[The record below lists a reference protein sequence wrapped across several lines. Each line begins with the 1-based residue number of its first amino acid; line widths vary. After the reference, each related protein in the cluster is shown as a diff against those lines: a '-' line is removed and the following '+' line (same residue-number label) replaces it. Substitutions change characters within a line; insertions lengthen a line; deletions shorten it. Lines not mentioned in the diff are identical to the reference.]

1 MRWIQEQ
8 ETGEGPSKPGLMRLL
23 VRTVVALALVA
34 GLTHAPVAAT
44 TIPPLSPVT
53 KDRYEALPMETFL
66 IPTRGGDVYV
76 ELIRPDVP
84 ARTNVPVILT
94 YTPYQL
100 FLESADDGIAGFFVP
115 KGYAR
120 ALAHVVGTGNSG
132 GCWDYGGPRE
142 RASGYDLVEWLGKRS
157 WSNGRVGMVG
167 GSYDGTTANMV
178 AVEDPPHLATIVPE
192 VSIGEWYGYAYHGG
206 VRYWLMD
213 PGQRQGLVI
222 DEQGFDTPVAF
233 DLGLA
238 LAPPLNPADPDY
250 GDRLI
255 ERLCPGG
262 DKVVHLMRGYDTEP
276 GFDRFWRERSYLSRA
291 ERVDVPVLV
300 QSGWRDYNV
309 KFSES
314 TRWFEAL
321 PNRVPKLLV
330 MDQVDHGTPSD
341 PKFKWQTLLHAWF
354 DRYLYGFDTNLEQQP
369 RVRSKASDGVIRNDT
384 AWPPASNERVSL
396 YLRPEGRL
404 TATPSLP
411 GAIGAY
417 TDTGRTTESDALN
430 LKGSSGELLW
440 FETAPLRRDLRIAG
454 EPRLRLLARSGATS
468 THFTP
473 VLFDLG
479 PPTTP
484 APQCE
489 YASPVEACTM
499 GRGFLNTRYRNGL
512 ERGRDLVPGQPYRAI
527 VRFLGNDWVV
537 RKGHRIGL
545 ALMSSN
551 LWWAV
556 PDEQRATTTILS
568 TPTFRSALI
577 LPVVGGA
584 AAVRQA
590 GL

>member
-1 MRWIQEQ
+1 MTIVV
-8 ETGEGPSKPGLMRLL
+8 RLL
-23 VRTVVALALVA
+23 AVLILLA
-34 GLTHAPVAAT
+34 GLSVSPAGAT
-44 TIPPLSPVT
+44 PIPPLSPAT
-53 KDRYEALPMETFL
+53 TDRYEALPMETFM

-76 ELIRPDVP
+76 EMIRPDVP
-84 ARTNVPVILT
+84 AGTSVPVILT

-100 FLESADDGIAGFFVP
+100 FLESADDGMAGFFVP

-132 GCWDYGGPRE
+132 GCWDYGGARE
-142 RASGYDLVEWLGKRS
+142 RGSGYDLVEWLGTRP
-157 WSNGRVGMVG
+157 WSNGQVGMVG
-167 GSYDGTTANMV
+167 GSYDGTTANMA
-178 AVEDPPHLATIVPE
+178 AVENPPHLATIVPE
-192 VSIGEWYGYAYHGG
+192 VAIGEWYGYAYHGG

-222 DEQGFDTPVAF
+222 DEQGFDTPIAF

-238 LAPPLNPADPDY
+238 LAPPLNPIDPDY
-250 GDRLI
+250 GDHLI
-255 ERLCPGG
+255 ERLCPGA
-262 DKVVHLMRGYDTEP
+262 DKIVHIMQGYDSEP
-276 GFDRFWRERSYLSRA
+276 DFDAFWRERSYLA
-291 ERVDVPVLV
+291 DAARVDVPVLV

-314 TRWFEAL
+314 TRWFQAL
-321 PNRVPKLLV
+321 PDGIPSMLV

-341 PKFKWQTLLHAWF
+341 PGFNWQTLLHAWF
-354 DRYLYGFDTNLEQQP
+354 DRYLYGFDTKVEQQP
-369 RVRSKASDGVIRNDT
+369 RVRSKANDGVIRDDR
-384 AWPPASNERVSL
+384 AWPPAAVRAISL
-396 YLRPEGRL
+396 YLRPGEQLSSQAGL
-404 TATPSLP
+404 ETT
-411 GAIGAY
+411 IGTY

-430 LKGSSGELLW
+430 FKGSTGELLW
-440 FETAPLRRDLRIAG
+440 FQTAPLQRDLRIAG
-454 EPRLRLLARSGATS
+454 EPRLELLASSGATS

-489 YASPVEACTM
+489 YASVVEACTM
-499 GRGFLNTRYRNGL
+499 GRGFLNARYRNGL
-512 ERGRDLVPGQPYRAI
+512 EQGQDLVPAEPYRAT

-537 RKGHRIGL
+537 KKGHRIGL
-545 ALMSSN
+545 AVMSSN

-568 TPTFRSALI
+568 SLDFRSALI
-577 LPVVGGA
+577 LPVEGGA
-584 AAVRQA
+584 PAVRQA

>member
-1 MRWIQEQ
+1 MRI
-8 ETGEGPSKPGLMRLL
+8 L
-23 VRTVVALALVA
+23 VRSLVALILLA
-34 GLTHAPVAAT
+34 GLTQAPAGAT
-44 TIPPLSPVT
+44 PIPPLSPAT
-53 KDRYEALPMETFL
+53 TDSYEPLPMETMM
-66 IPTRGGDVYV
+66 IPTRGADVYV

-84 ARTNVPVILT
+84 PGTRVPVILT

-132 GCWDYGGPRE
+132 GCWDYGGTRE
-142 RASGYDLVEWLGKRS
+142 RDSGYDLVEWLGTQP

-167 GSYDGTTANMV
+167 GSYDGTTANMA
-178 AVEDPPHLATIVPE
+178 AVENPPHLATIVPE
-192 VSIGEWYGYAYHGG
+192 VSISEWYGYAYHGG

-213 PGQRQGLVI
+213 PVQRQGLVI
-222 DEQGFDTPVAF
+222 DEQGFDTPIAF

-238 LAPPLNPADPDY
+238 LAPPLNPIDPDY

-255 ERLCPGG
+255 ERLCPGA
-262 DKVVHLMRGYDTEP
+262 DKIVHVMRGYDTQP
-276 GFDRFWRERSYLSRA
+276 DFDGFWRERSYLA
-291 ERVDVPVLV
+291 DAARVEVPVLV

-321 PNRVPKLLV
+321 PDGIHTMLV

-341 PKFKWQTLLHAWF
+341 PRFTWQTLLHAWF
-354 DRYLYGFDTNLEQQP
+354 DQYLYGFDTKVEQQP
-369 RVRSKASDGVIRNDT
+369 RVRSKANDGVIRDDR
-384 AWPPASNERVSL
+384 AWPPAGVRPVPL
-396 YLRPEGRL
+396 YLRPGERL
-404 TATPSLP
+404 SSEPALETT
-411 GAIGAY
+411 IGTY

-430 LKGSSGELLW
+430 VRSSTGELLW
-440 FETAPLRRDLRIAG
+440 FETAPLQRDLRVAG
-454 EPRLRLLARSGATS
+454 EPRLELLASSGATS

-479 PPTTP
+479 PPTTS

-489 YASPVEACTM
+489 YVSMVEACTM
-499 GRGFLNTRYRNGL
+499 GRGFLNARYRDGL
-512 ERGRDLVPGQPYRAI
+512 GQGQDLVPGQPYRAT

-537 RKGHRIGL
+537 KKGHRIGL
-545 ALMSSN
+545 AVMSSN

-568 TPTFRSALI
+568 SLEFRPALI
-577 LPVVGGA
+577 LPIEGGA
-584 AAVRQA
+584 AATRQA